1 MKFIITADIHFGSRN
16 DQGFSMQTKYT
27 EQAPELV
34 HALGQAAVEQGAEF
48 IIHAGD
54 MITYG
59 TAEEIKTAAQCC
71 TTLPV
76 PFYTV
81 LGNHDCIREDF
92 EQLWLEHGAAFFP
105 EGTLETT
112 LIRGGL
118 RFDLL
123 TNYWGEN
130 SPLYVQDAGFFTRL
144 EQPQFDRLRAGDQ
157 TIPRIIVFHSQ
168 IRPAYPRQTGKTANI
183 HEPSNGFEDVGDAII
198 REFQPLLIAG
208 GHNHLNV
215 LEKLDPAYA
224 ITASSLSEAPFEYKL
239 LEYKNGKL
247 SMQTCSL
254 ADRISFPF
262 TYDPER
268 KFVQGDACDR
278 TF

>member
-105 EGTLETT
+105 ERTLETT

-123 TNYWGEN
+123 TNYWGGILPFMCRMPDSSPDWN
-130 SPLYVQDAGFFTRL
+130 SLNSIVSAPEIRRSRTASRALGMVRLQTAGSSKASRS
-144 EQPQFDRLRAGDQ
+144 RAGL
-157 TIPRIIVFHSQ
+157 RI
-168 IRPAYPRQTGKTANI
+168 R
-183 HEPSNGFEDVGDAII
+183 
-198 REFQPLLIAG
+198 
-208 GHNHLNV
+208 
-215 LEKLDPAYA
+215 
-224 ITASSLSEAPFEYKL
+224 
-239 LEYKNGKL
+239 
-247 SMQTCSL
+247 M
-254 ADRISFPF
+254 
-262 TYDPER
+262 
-268 KFVQGDACDR
+268 
-278 TF
+278 